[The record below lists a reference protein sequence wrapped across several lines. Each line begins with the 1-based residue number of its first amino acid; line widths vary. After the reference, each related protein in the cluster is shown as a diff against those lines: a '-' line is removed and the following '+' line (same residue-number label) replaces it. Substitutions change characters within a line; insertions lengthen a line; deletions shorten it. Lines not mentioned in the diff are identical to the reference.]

1 MFLSPELESKLF
13 LAHIHKQRIKEKV
26 QLARIWI
33 FAYAAEAWLSQL
45 EAQTEKK
52 RMRMKPDTRMPRV
65 AVYHFILEESLLS
78 LESMTK
84 TERH

>member
-13 LAHIHKQRIKEKV
+13 LAHIHKQEIKEKN

-33 FAYAAEAWLSQL
+33 FACAAGAWLSQL

-52 RMRMKPDTRMPRV
+52 RMRMKPDMPRV

-84 TERH
+84 TKRH